1 MNSIIVRTFMFVGC
15 GSLVCQTTM
24 TGICP
29 LSFWGRAWSHWGNHY
44 RHPAVYWASGT
55 SDMTC

>member
-1 MNSIIVRTFMFVGC
+1 MNSMIVRTFMFVGC

-29 LSFWGRAWSHWGNHY
+29 LSFWDALEAIEATIIAIQPSTG
-44 RHPAVYWASGT
+44 PPEPVI
-55 SDMTC
+55 